1 MQPRLD
7 VGDTA
12 SESSSQSPNAVR
24 AAYAEFSGPLP
35 HPAALQG
42 YKQVLE
48 DAPERILKMA
58 ETEAANRQHIERWI
72 VKGDVIRSIVGVLC
86 AFTMGVLTLC
96 LGAYLVLQNHDVAG
110 TLFAG
115 AGLTSLV
122 SAFIYGTRYLRSRQE
137 DETP

>member
-1 MQPRLD
+1 
-7 VGDTA
+7 
-12 SESSSQSPNAVR
+12 
-24 AAYAEFSGPLP
+24 
-35 HPAALQG
+35 
-42 YKQVLE
+42 
-48 DAPERILKMA
+48 MA